1 MSVFETFWF
10 IFIRLSRVEQEENM
24 LLCQEDEG
32 LQTLIGT
39 VQHDTFGRVNFNV

>member
-39 VQHDTFGRVNFNV
+39 VQHDNFWQSKFL